1 MHQSYLGLEERL
13 KLLSRFKLAQY
24 NYYYYQ
30 YNYYLIINDR
40 SCLEERTGMV
50 KLLVFYYALESS
62 NLANL
67 AKLAKEVLIE
77 IGFVF

>member
-1 MHQSYLGLEERL
+1 
-13 KLLSRFKLAQY
+13 
-24 NYYYYQ
+24 
-30 YNYYLIINDR
+30 
-40 SCLEERTGMV
+40 MV